1 MQRLCDGPLQL
12 RNPVASVCSGAMK
25 QRRLG
30 RTGLVVSEICLGTMT
45 FGNQADEP
53 TSHAILDRAWEAGVD
68 FLDVAE
74 IYPVPPAVSYAGR
87 SEEIVGRWLA
97 DKPRD
102 GVIVATKVAGPGS
115 GWFVAPVRENHT
127 ALDRHHIARAVEASL
142 RRLGTDYID
151 LYQTHWPD
159 RGVPIDET
167 LEALSRLIEAGK
179 IRYAGCSNETAYG
192 LTKSLWASDLRG
204 VARYE
209 TIQNNF
215 SLLHRR
221 FEDELAEVCRR
232 ESVSLLPYSP
242 LAGGVLTGKYQ
253 DGAQPAGA
261 RFTFYAGGSPRA
273 QSMTRRFVNEGTL
286 TSTARYL
293 RIAAAAGLAVGTL
306 AVAWSLAHDFVGA
319 TIIGATTPAQLADTL
334 AAADVT
340 LPADVRKACDE
351 VSREIR
357 YPMG

>member
-1 MQRLCDGPLQL
+1 
-12 RNPVASVCSGAMK
+12 MK

-45 FGNQADEP
+45 FGNQADEG
-53 TSHAILDRAWEAGVD
+53 TSHAILDRAWDAGVD

-74 IYPVPPAVSYAGR
+74 VYPVPPDPKYAGR
-87 SEEIVGRWLA
+87 SEEIVGRWMA

-102 GVIVATKVAGPGS
+102 ALFVATKVAGAGA
-115 GWFVAPVRENHT
+115 GWFVAAVRAGRT
-127 ALDRHHIARAVEASL
+127 ALDRHHIMRAVEGSL
-142 RRLGTDYID
+142 HRLGTDYID

-167 LEALSRLIEAGK
+167 LEALTRLIDAGK
-179 IRYAGCSNETAYG
+179 IRYVGCSNETAYG
-192 LTKSLWASDLRG
+192 LTKSLWSSDKNAS
-204 VARYE
+204 ARYE

-215 SLLHRR
+215 SLLNRR

-242 LAGGVLTGKYQ
+242 LAGGVLSGKYQ
-253 DGAQPAGA
+253 DGAQPQGA
-261 RFTFYAGGSPRA
+261 RFAVYAGGNPRSQA
-273 QSMTRRFVNEGTL
+273 MSRRFVNERTL
-286 TSTARYL
+286 SSTARFA
-293 RIAAAAGLAVGTL
+293 RIAADAGMSVCTL
-306 AVAWSLAHDFVGA
+306 AIAWSLAHDFVGS
-319 TIIGATTPAQLADTL
+319 TIIGATAPAQLTDTL

-340 LPADVRKACDE
+340 LSKDVLDACNA